1 MSDSTSKS
9 IKYTNVEN
17 EKIKVPPPLCP
28 HTLENVLNCIK
39 SKGAQVHCIDL
50 IRKHN
55 DCMIRMTYQNC

>member
-28 HTLENVLNCIK
+28 HTLENVLNWY
-39 SKGAQVHCIDL
+39 VY
-50 IRKHN
+50 N
-55 DCMIRMTYQNC
+55 NCNYF